1 MADGS
6 PEPFVGKRTS
16 RSTKK
21 SARKDKHKALK
32 INTSIDGVSGKV
44 DSTVFSPSSQ
54 GPPDLD
60 GNEQM
65 NQSKTS
71 GDDLNGTVTNN
82 GNGNEQMNQSKTSGG
97 LQSGSGTSFTDG
109 PSGPIYVSADALLSR
124 FGAGIDL
131 KKLVSDK
138 DPQSSVL
145 RNFKQLVNTFENGL
159 KNLFELVIVAG

>member
-60 GNEQM
+60 
-65 NQSKTS
+65 
-71 GDDLNGTVTNN
+71 
-82 GNGNEQMNQSKTSGG
+82 GNEQMNQSKTSGG